1 MKTIN
6 KLLCISSI
14 LMICSCVEQMHD
26 NNGAGLIEMEF
37 STVSE
42 GIVKSYLNND
52 LSINWE
58 TGDLAGVYDGV
69 EWREFEAQNE
79 GPSTTLKGE
88 ALNAS
93 SYIALYPYDSKASYT
108 SGAVKTTFP
117 QVQTITGNCIA
128 PNALLAVATS
138 TDKTFSFKNV
148 TSLLKMN
155 LNAEDKIVKVELTSR
170 GTESL
175 AGDITVTISDKPG
188 YTLENGTPSVSL
200 EKDDKG
206 ILQGDIFMSVLP
218 QNFESGIQLAFYNEE
233 GEKAVKK
240 YGPMEFIR
248 NGGKDAG
255 TIANLKWAKDL
266 TARCIAQTSSTLTF
280 EWTENGYNNV
290 ADDLTHPYTIAL
302 YTDAACENLVVSWDI
317 AANNAIFTST
327 QPRFVFTG
335 LASSTSYWFKVT
347 DTADKLESITVM
359 AATAAFTPVEVS
371 GTAAEGQVILA
382 EDFSQMVW
390 GTEEYN
396 VAAGYTTL
404 TNSATEMTP
413 ASGVNPTENYK
424 LIKAGDYSSL
434 FDTFKNSVST
444 TRLDDWGTFCYLSGA
459 LTETTSKVIA
469 RGCHLML
476 NTWKG
481 GTASLVTPALT
492 SLTSLA
498 KLRVTFK
505 AAQYNGDDTNSKK
518 LCISSLDPAST
529 ISDKHLV
536 TFGTKSQLATVEINT
551 VMTEYT
557 AEISDVMPGSR
568 IAIGPESTEGT
579 KARFYIDDVKIE
591 LIEYVTYPIEA
602 VLVAKSSSTAT
613 FKWSENG
620 FTNLEEDLANNYTI
634 GIYTDSNCQNALVTW
649 NTDKAT
655 FTYKSTTTYQP
666 CFVFTG
672 LAQNTTYW
680 FRVHDTTN
688 DLYSNT
694 VSITTDS
701 FTIKEI
707 SESPVAQGGV
717 VLAEDFSGLVW
728 GSDEINFATGY
739 ESRTFGSDE
748 YMTPATGNNPTDVYR
763 FMPYGDYH
771 SFHYWYKTPMRNTRY
786 RDWSYLSYLNS
797 ALQNDGTSTADTAW
811 DKKINARAGYV
822 MLGTWSNG
830 NGIIVTP
837 PLDNLSGTAT
847 LTVAFK
853 GARYSTDDHNG
864 ITAYKIDPKAEVW
877 DTNLGIKTNATVTK
891 GSVKWLHNND
901 EIVGVSGPA
910 LWKSF
915 TVDLTDVAP
924 GSRIGIGPS
933 RQNGKGERMYIDDI
947 VITVKSYNE

>member
-1 MKTIN
+1 MKAIN
-6 KLLCISSI
+6 KFLCISSI
-14 LMICSCVEQMHD
+14 LMICSCVEQVHD
-26 NNGAGLIEMEF
+26 NSDAGLKEMEF
-37 STVSE
+37 NTISE
-42 GIVKSYLNND
+42 QVVKSYLNSD

-58 TGDLAGVYDGV
+58 AGDLAGIYDGV
-69 EWREFEAQNE
+69 AWREFQAQNE
-79 GPSTTLKGE
+79 GPSTVLKGE

-93 SYIALYPYDSKASYT
+93 SYIALFPYDSEASYS
-108 SGAVKTTFP
+108 SGIVRTTFP
-117 QVQTITGNCIA
+117 EVQTISGNKIA
-128 PNALLAVATS
+128 SNALLAVATS
-138 TDKTFSFKNV
+138 TDKTFAFKNV

-155 LNAEDKIVKVELTSR
+155 LNAEDKIAKVELTSR

-175 AGDITVTISDKPG
+175 AGDVIVTISDKPG

-200 EKDDKG
+200 EKDDKS

-218 QNFESGIQLAFYNEE
+218 QNFESGIQLAFYNED

-255 TIANLKWAKDL
+255 TISNLKWAKDL
-266 TARCIAQTSSTLTF
+266 TARCIAQTSSTLAF

-290 ADDLTHPYTIAL
+290 ADDLTHPYNIAL
-302 YTDAACENLVVSWDI
+302 YTDAACENLVVSWNID
-317 AANNAIFTST
+317 ANSAILNGK

-347 DTADKLESITVM
+347 DPADKLESITVM

-382 EDFSQMVW
+382 EDFSQLVW

-404 TNSATEMTP
+404 NNNATQMTP

-444 TRLDDWGTFCYLSGA
+444 TRLDDWGTFCYASGA
-459 LTETTSKVIA
+459 LTTTTSKVIA
-469 RGCHLML
+469 RGGHLML
-476 NTWKG
+476 NTWSG
-481 GTASLVTPALT
+481 GASSIVTPALT
-492 SLTSLA
+492 SLTALA
-498 KLRVTFK
+498 NLKVTFK
-505 AAQYNGDDTNSKK
+505 AAQYNGDDTNAKNI
-518 LCISSLDPAST
+518 CISSLDPAS
-529 ISDKHLV
+529 SMASNHLV
-536 TFGTKSQLATVEINT
+536 TFTNKATLATVEINT
-551 VMTEYT
+551 TMTEYT
-557 AEISDVMPGSR
+557 VEISDVMPGSR
-568 IAIGPESTEGT
+568 LAIGPESTAGNR
-579 KARFYIDDVKIE
+579 ARFYLDDVKVE
-591 LIEYVTYPIEA
+591 LVKYVSYPVKAE
-602 VLVAKSSSTAT
+602 LVAKSSSTAT
-613 FKWSENG
+613 FRWSENN
-620 FTNLEEDLANNYTI
+620 FENIEADLANNYTI
-634 GIYTDSNCQNALVTW
+634 GIYTDRDCQNAVVTW
-649 NTDKAT
+649 NTDKST

-672 LAQNTTYW
+672 LAANTPYW

-688 DLYSNT
+688 NLYSNI
-694 VSITTDS
+694 VSVTTDS
-701 FTIKEI
+701 FTVKEI
-707 SESPVAQGGV
+707 SESPVAQGEV

-728 GSDEINFATGY
+728 GSDEINYATGY
-739 ESRTFGSDE
+739 ESITFATDQ
-748 YMTPATGNNPTDVYR
+748 YMTPATGNSPTDVYR
-763 FMPYGDYH
+763 YMPYGDYH
-771 SFHYWYKTPMRNTRY
+771 SFHYWYKVPMQTTRY
-786 RDWSYLSYLNS
+786 KDWSYLSYLNN

-837 PLDNLSGTAT
+837 PLDNLSGVAT
-847 LTVAFK
+847 LTVTFK

-864 ITAYKIDPKAEVW
+864 ITVYSINHEAEVYE
-877 DTNLGIKTNATVTK
+877 TNLGIKTDATVTQ
-891 GSVKWLHNND
+891 GTGKWLHNNT
-901 EIVGVSGPA
+901 EIVGVTGPA

-915 TVDLTDVAP
+915 SIDLNDVKP
-924 GSRIGIGPS
+924 GSRIGVGPS
-933 RQNGKGERMYIDDI
+933 RKTGKGERMYIDDI

>member
-1 MKTIN
+1 MKAIN
-6 KLLCISSI
+6 KFLCISSI
-14 LMICSCVEQMHD
+14 LMICSCVEQVHD
-26 NNGAGLIEMEF
+26 NSDAGLKEMEF
-37 STVSE
+37 NTVSE
-42 GIVKSYLNND
+42 QVVKSYLNSD

-58 TGDLAGVYDGV
+58 AGDLAGIYDGV
-69 EWREFEAQNE
+69 AWREFQAQNE
-79 GPSTTLKGE
+79 GPSTVLKGE

-93 SYIALYPYDSKASYT
+93 SYIALFPYDSEASYS
-108 SGAVKTTFP
+108 SGIVRTTFP
-117 QVQTITGNCIA
+117 EVQTISGNNIA
-128 PNALLAVATS
+128 SNALLAVATS
-138 TDKTFSFKNV
+138 TDKTFAFKNV

-155 LNAEDKIVKVELTSR
+155 LNADDKIVKVELTSR
-170 GTESL
+170 GTENL
-175 AGDITVTISDKPG
+175 AGDVAVTISDTPE
-188 YTLENGTPSVSL
+188 YTLENGTPAVSL
-200 EKDDKG
+200 ERTDKG
-206 ILQGDIFMSVLP
+206 ILQGDVFMSVLP
-218 QNFESGIQLAFYNEE
+218 QNFENGIHLAFYNEA
-233 GEKAVKK
+233 GEKAIKK
-240 YGPMEFIR
+240 YGSMEFKR

-255 TIANLKWAKDL
+255 SIKNLIWTKSL
-266 TARCIAQTSSTLTF
+266 IARCIAQTSSTLVF

-302 YTDAACENLVVSWDI
+302 YSDSACENLVVSWDI
-317 AANNAIFTST
+317 AANNAIFNGK

-382 EDFSQMVW
+382 EDFSQLVW

-404 TNSATEMTP
+404 TNDATQMTP

-444 TRLDDWGTFCYLSGA
+444 TRLDDWGTFCYVSGA
-459 LTETTSKVIA
+459 LTTTTSKVIA
-469 RGCHLML
+469 RGGHLML
-476 NTWKG
+476 NTWSG
-481 GTASLVTPALT
+481 GASSLVTPALT

-498 KLRVTFK
+498 KLRITFK
-505 AAQYNGDDTNSKK
+505 AAQYQSSDSNSKK

-536 TFGTKSQLATVEINT
+536 TFSTKNQLATVEINT

-568 IAIGPESTEGT
+568 IAIGPESTAGT

-591 LIEYVTYPIEA
+591 LIEYVTYPVEA

-634 GIYTDSNCQNALVTW
+634 GIYTDGNCQNALVTW
-649 NTDKAT
+649 NTNKAT
-655 FTYKSTTTYQP
+655 FTYQKSTTYQP

-694 VSITTDS
+694 VSVTTDS

-707 SESPVAQGGV
+707 SETTVAAGGV

-739 ESRTFGSDE
+739 ESKTFGTDE
-748 YMTPATGNNPTDVYR
+748 YMTPATGNNPDDVYR

-771 SFHYWYKTPMRNTRY
+771 SFHYWYKVPMQTTRY
-786 RDWSYLSYLNS
+786 KDWSYLSYLGN
-797 ALQNDGTSTADTAW
+797 ALQNDGTSTANTAW

-822 MLGTWSNG
+822 MLGTWSDG

-847 LTVAFK
+847 LTISFK
-853 GARYSTDDHNG
+853 GARYSTSDHNG
-864 ITAYKIDPKAEVW
+864 ITVYKIGPDAEVW
-877 DTNLGIKTNATVTK
+877 ETNLGIKTNATVTK
-891 GSVKWLHNND
+891 GSVKWLHNDN

-915 TVDLTDVAP
+915 SIDLTDVAP
-924 GSRIGIGPS
+924 GSRIGVGPS
-933 RQNGKGERMYIDDI
+933 RQTGKGERMYIDDI
-947 VITVKSYNE
+947 VITVKSYNN